1 MKPARYM
8 RSLPQLLRSRSAEF
22 WPVLRSLAAEE
33 LERLAG
39 AMVNT
44 ELHTKRLMDQLRF
57 LHTVLADVHDLADEE
72 SKTPLQNMG
81 LIRIKTQVALRA
93 AAQSGLL

>member
-1 MKPARYM
+1 MQLD
-8 RSLPQLLRSRSAEF
+8 SLE
-22 WPVLRSLAAEE
+22 SLGNLMDGCGE
-33 LERLAG
+33 LAG

-57 LHTVLADVHDLADEE
+57 LHTVLADVHDLADEK
-72 SKTPLQNMG
+72 SKTPMQNMG

-93 AAQSGLL
+93 AAKSGLLS

>member
-1 MKPARYM
+1 M
-8 RSLPQLLRSRSAEF
+8 QLEA
-22 WPVLRSLAAEE
+22 
-33 LERLAG
+33 LEALGNLMDGSGELAG
-39 AMVNT
+39 AMANT

-57 LHTVLADVHDLADEE
+57 LHTVLADVHDLADEK

-93 AAQSGLL
+93 VAQSGLLS